1 MLDLFSPVSRYDP
14 DYKQKVKRVAE
25 VIDNELSKW
34 KQFTVADIE
43 RHVGI
48 DSRRYIRLL
57 VRVGFLRTV
66 PAEEGGKVARG
77 DTWPPPA
84 EFFKG
89 SPIGIAYYLQK
100 WFRFNLQE

>member
-1 MLDLFSPVSRYDP
+1 
-14 DYKQKVKRVAE
+14 VAE

-66 PAEEGGKVARG
+66 PAEEGGKVGRS
-77 DTWPPPA
+77 DPWPPPA